1 MNLRKYLSS
10 MRDYEADDILRAIG
24 LQRKTSGD
32 WMFPMLAGLGAGI
45 AIGAGIAVFL
55 TPDKGQEARER
66 FLKSATDAQKLLG
79 ERVQMLTDKV
89 QGLSASQGGNVAT
102 QGGNVASRGAI
113 GSTGSTGVTGGGS
126 TTGGNRTY

>member
-10 MRDYEADDILRAIG
+10 MRDYEADDVLRAIG
-24 LQRKTSGD
+24 LQRRTSGD

-55 TPDKGQEARER
+55 TPYKGQEAREK

-79 ERVQMLTDKV
+79 ERVQMLTEKV
-89 QGLSASQGGNVAT
+89 QGLSASQGGGSAI
-102 QGGNVASRGAI
+102 ASRGGA
-113 GSTGSTGVTGGGS
+113 TGTTGAMGGGAA
-126 TTGGNRTY
+126 TGGNRTY